1 MTKRLTTYLAE
12 GIYDILE
19 DWADRERRSISSLAA
34 FLLEKAAR
42 EEQEKIQKQPPPPY
56 DEKQGRQ

>member
-34 FLLEKAAR
+34 FILEKAAR
-42 EEQEKIQKQPPPPY
+42 EEQEKTEKQPPPS

>member
-34 FLLEKAAR
+34 FILEKAAR
-42 EEQEKIQKQPPPPY
+42 EEQEKMQKQPPPS
-56 DEKQGRQ
+56 DEKQGPE

>member
-34 FLLEKAAR
+34 FILEKAAR
-42 EEQEKIQKQPPPPY
+42 EELEKTEKKPPPS

>member
-42 EEQEKIQKQPPPPY
+42 EEQEKIQKQPSPPS

>member
-19 DWADRERRSISSLAA
+19 DWANRERRSISSLAA
-34 FLLEKAAR
+34 FILEKAAR
-42 EEQEKIQKQPPPPY
+42 EEQEKTQKQPPPS

>member
-19 DWADRERRSISSLAA
+19 DWAERERRSISSLAA

-42 EEQEKIQKQPPPPY
+42 EEQEKIQRQPPPPSE
-56 DEKQGRQ
+56 EKQGRQ

>member
-34 FLLEKAAR
+34 FILEKAAI
-42 EEQEKIQKQPPPPY
+42 EEQEKMQKQPPPS
-56 DEKQGRQ
+56 DEKQGPE

>member
-34 FLLEKAAR
+34 FILEKAAR
-42 EEQEKIQKQPPPPY
+42 EEQEKTQKQPTKS
-56 DEKQGRQ
+56 DDNQGQQ

>member
-1 MTKRLTTYLAE
+1 MTKRLSTSIAE

-19 DWADRERRSISSLAA
+19 DWANRERRSISSLAA

-42 EEQEKIQKQPPPPY
+42 EEQEKIQKQPSPPS